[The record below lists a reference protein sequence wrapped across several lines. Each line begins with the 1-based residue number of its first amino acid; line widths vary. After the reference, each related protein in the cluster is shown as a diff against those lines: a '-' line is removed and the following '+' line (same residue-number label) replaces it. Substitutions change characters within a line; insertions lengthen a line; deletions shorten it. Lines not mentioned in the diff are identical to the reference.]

1 MKMIG
6 HHTNV
11 LYTIDTIERYMGV
24 QSLYFGVKESGDLF
38 CDLLTAQE
46 TTHSLHILLDVAL
59 LYGRRQ
65 NFIPLEE
72 QIQPLEPAWP
82 DKCYIYVLTD
92 IHQDSFC
99 HCKVRAK

>member
-1 MKMIG
+1 M
-6 HHTNV
+6 
-11 LYTIDTIERYMGV
+11 RV
-24 QSLYFGVKESGDLF
+24 QSLYFGVKESGV
-38 CDLLTAQE
+38 CDLLATQG

-65 NFIPLEE
+65 NIIPLEE
-72 QIQPLEPAWP
+72 QIQSLEPAWP
-82 DKCYIYVLTD
+82 DKCYIYILTD